1 MLMILEISSMTSKRQ
16 RARAALLEWNAKT
29 TPEMFVEEHKGI
41 IFAGTDKSPK
51 VEIVDEKEHLFSSIL
66 ERFQSLT
73 QRECSVKAKRIKT
86 EEASFVDYLQV
97 ANSSHI
103 IESLSSQIIE
113 AADAAALELNALTGT
128 KYMPDE
134 YNLKDYDDL
143 LTQNLSKTPLR
154 C

>member
-1 MLMILEISSMTSKRQ
+1 MTSKRQ

-29 TPEMFVEEHKGI
+29 TPEMFVEDHKGI

-51 VEIVDEKEHLFSSIL
+51 VEIVDEKEPAFLSIL

-73 QRECSVKAKRIKT
+73 QRECIVKAKRIKT
-86 EEASFVDYLQV
+86 EEASIVEYPQV
-97 ANSSHI
+97 VNSSYI
-103 IESLSSQIIE
+103 IESLSSKIIE

-134 YNLKDYDDL
+134 YNLKDYDEL
-143 LTQNLSKTPLR
+143 LTQNLSKNPLR